1 MAEEAVK
8 TSLKMMESLVERAS
22 RLSLGTSQLPHG
34 GRVTTNKPGYRAP
47 TPGPQSGMTSGEASD
62 TSGALRSSDDFES
75 IGYAYEHS
83 DLESQPFASPPVALP
98 SCSRVDPGSAEVEF
112 QVDSPGA
119 QTLAVLKAE
128 AAAERSKASS
138 RKRPRKKT
146 TSNSSVN
153 RHRVPRACKIMKEAY
168 FKGMEWTKTFVSGQ
182 VDPRWNPYKF
192 YCQICKGN
200 SSIYGRGAREILR
213 HHATERHL
221 RKDQR
226 WRYEHL
232 VTEDPVTK
240 MVKHYVRGK
249 DGKLLTPYE
258 LQLELPK
265 FIDVPLVD
273 LGEKLPFYEDYLRG
287 TDYMTSSSE
296 NRTRVQVSVL
306 GHYLRTHGDISAL
319 RNLWRDVGVVVNHQA
334 LFTDFDWSK
343 ERLSVSTS
351 LPSR

>member
-1 MAEEAVK
+1 MKDIGTHVVESGEYSLEFVKQGVFLLVFIRFWRKNELCRVFLKRTGRVLGQSAAELQLISDVMAVFSTSPNIVCCSGSTVETIQDEADEAVN

-75 IGYAYEHS
+75 IDYAYEHS

-98 SCSRVDPGSAEVEF
+98 GCSRVDPGSAEVEF

-168 FKGMEWTKTFVSGQ
+168 FKGMEWTKTFVSGP

-192 YCQICKGN
+192 
-200 SSIYGRGAREILR
+200 
-213 HHATERHL
+213 
-221 RKDQR
+221 
-226 WRYEHL
+226 
-232 VTEDPVTK
+232 
-240 MVKHYVRGK
+240 
-249 DGKLLTPYE
+249 
-258 LQLELPK
+258 
-265 FIDVPLVD
+265 
-273 LGEKLPFYEDYLRG
+273 
-287 TDYMTSSSE
+287 
-296 NRTRVQVSVL
+296 
-306 GHYLRTHGDISAL
+306 
-319 RNLWRDVGVVVNHQA
+319 
-334 LFTDFDWSK
+334 
-343 ERLSVSTS
+343 
-351 LPSR
+351 